1 MQSMIIIGGG
11 ILGASAAYHAA
22 RTGADVTVI
31 DRNEPGQ
38 ATGAAAGI
46 VCPWLSQ
53 RRNQA
58 WYTLVK
64 NGAAYYPQLI
74 RMLEE
79 DGEKETGYKK
89 TGLIVMNDD
98 NKLSQIEERALK
110 RREDAPQ
117 IGEVRKQSAAETQ
130 EMYPFAGEEFSSLFV
145 EGAARVN
152 GRELRDA
159 LMRAAAAKGVKFVT
173 GNAQLLVENGRA
185 VGVRTEAGE
194 LQAQSVIA
202 TAGAWAAEL
211 FRPLGLELNVKAQK
225 AQIVHLQTAQPTE
238 DFPVVMGLYGQ
249 YAVPYENGRVA
260 VGATHENEAG
270 YDLRQTAGGIHSIL
284 DKAFAVSPGLAE
296 AEFVETRVGFRPLL
310 PDSVTAVGAVP
321 GIRNLYAANGLGSS
335 GLTAGPYVGS
345 QLAKLVLG
353 EATDL
358 DFDSYVL
365 GRFLKEIK

>member
-1 MQSMIIIGGG
+1 MKSLIIIGGG

-22 RTGADVTVI
+22 RSGAEVTVV
-31 DRNEPGQ
+31 DRDEPGQ

-58 WYTLVK
+58 WYALVK
-64 NGAAYYPQLI
+64 NGAAYYPELI

-89 TGLIVMNDD
+89 TGLIVINDD
-98 NKLSQIEERALK
+98 NKLSQIEERALR

-117 IGEVRKQSAAETQ
+117 IGKVRRQSAEETQ
-130 EMYPFAGEEFSSLFV
+130 KMYPFAGEEFGSLFV

-159 LMRAAAAKGVKFVT
+159 LMRAAMAQGAKRVT
-173 GNAQLLVENGRA
+173 GDAHLLIRDGQA
-185 VGVRTEAGE
+185 AGVQTETGE
-194 LQAQSVIA
+194 LEAERTIV

-211 FRPLGLELNVKAQK
+211 FRPLGFEFSVKAQK
-225 AQIVHLQTAQPTE
+225 AQIVHLQTGQPTE
-238 DFPVVMGLYGQ
+238 DLPVVMGLYGQ
-249 YAVPYENGRVA
+249 YAVPFGNGQVA

-284 DKAFAVSPGLAE
+284 DKAFAVSPGLSN
-296 AEFVETRVGFRPLL
+296 AEFVEVRVGFRPLL
-310 PDSVTAVGAVP
+310 PDSVTAVGEVP
-321 GIRNLYAANGLGSS
+321 GVRNLYAANGLGSS
-335 GLTAGPYVGS
+335 GLTAGPYVGA
-345 QLAKLVLG
+345 QLAKLALDD
-353 EATDL
+353 ATDL
-358 DFDSYVL
+358 NFDSYAI
-365 GRFLKEIK
+365 GRFLKDIE